1 MLNVAVGYQYPL
13 KNADE
18 QLKLAIWAK
27 GFPIVGYDPAV
38 WRRDKCGSA
47 MMYADHGITDSDY
60 GWEIDHIFPVASG
73 GQTVLGNLQPLNW
86 LNNRRKGN
94 QYPWTCSN

>member
-1 MLNVAVGYQYPL
+1 MAMQAPGYQYPL

-18 QLKLAIWAK
+18 RLKLAVWVK
-27 GFPIVGYDPAV
+27 GTPISNFDPRI
-38 WRRDKCGSA
+38 WRRDKCGKA
-47 MMYADHGITDSDY
+47 MKYADHGNTNSDY
-60 GWEIDHIFPVASG
+60 GWEIDHIFPSSLG

-94 QYPWTCSN
+94 QYPWQCFY